1 MIPLLRGFSLGGHPL
16 KAKWWEDY
24 LLHIRSAD
32 LFASYFWSYPSSYY
46 SLRNLHLHII
56 HREIYIAA
64 LLTLWPRTQDLSY
77 YQLNITLFSALSKLL
92 HNLIIPAVAFT
103 TEAWQFWD
111 LLSALFTQRGMLLL
125 QKISLFNLGVHISP
139 QFCGISNFS
148 CNCLILPNFSGS
160 YVQCFLITDANLSD
174 IASPRFWEIWCS
186 WSTWQ
191 GLGRIMTTRNF
202 CRSVGTTIIVYDGS
216 FLANCCSITIIFCTI
231 F

>member
-1 MIPLLRGFSLGGHPL
+1 
-16 KAKWWEDY
+16 
-24 LLHIRSAD
+24 
-32 LFASYFWSYPSSYY
+32 
-46 SLRNLHLHII
+46 
-56 HREIYIAA
+56 
-64 LLTLWPRTQDLSY
+64 
-77 YQLNITLFSALSKLL
+77 
-92 HNLIIPAVAFT
+92 
-103 TEAWQFWD
+103 
-111 LLSALFTQRGMLLL
+111 MLLL

-202 CRSVGTTIIVYDGS
+202 CRSVGTTIIVCDGS
-216 FLANCCSITIIFCTI
+216 FLANYYSIIIFCTI
-231 F
+231 FQQCRQVIGVGISCFAFFCFGLFSQNLHNKSPYLLNTLVDLHFCLSTWSFEI